1 MGQED
6 IIRDVPILNE
16 VILIWCNN
24 AVYDRLQF
32 VNKDFGDY
40 FIDHIAQTNRSKVIH
55 LLRKGNFWNESYE
68 GLVDRFKEETR
79 MEKSL
84 DNIDNISFNC
94 FQNSWKKKAG
104 MPSGLG
110 AL

>member
-40 FIDHIAQTNRSKVIH
+40 FIDHIA
-55 LLRKGNFWNESYE
+55 
-68 GLVDRFKEETR
+68 
-79 MEKSL
+79 
-84 DNIDNISFNC
+84 
-94 FQNSWKKKAG
+94 
-104 MPSGLG
+104 
-110 AL
+110 